1 MVNKEQTVHKLLRKL
16 GGNGGYLGFFY
27 VASAV
32 ELIRKNE
39 AETYQCKW
47 LYNEIAVMYQTTPSC
62 VERNIRTLID
72 SIWKHGNREL
82 LIEIIPY
89 STDRKPKNAQFID
102 ALAAYLSEY
111 EE

>member
-32 ELIRKNE
+32 EMVRSQE
-39 AETYQCKW
+39 ETYQCKW
-47 LYNEIAVMYQTTPSC
+47 LYNEVAALYQTTPYC
-62 VERNIRTLID
+62 VERNIRTLIE
-72 SIWKHGNREL
+72 SIWRHGNKEL
-82 LIEIIPY
+82 LVEIIPY
-89 STDRKPKNAQFID
+89 SADRKPKNAQFID